1 MKIKRSAE
9 YTTVL
14 EDTWGKSFQF
24 NENDLNLRILSWFY
38 NSALFTTDC
47 ALSHLQLRN
56 KGFLLEGR
64 LPAKATSWI
73 LCTELIPFESVL
85 CLNQSALIRC
95 IICHIFTYLL
105 VAVCIKGIT
114 SANKKSFTIYL
125 TKLSWF
131 SLQFLKSS

>member
-14 EDTWGKSFQF
+14 EDTWGKSLQF

-56 KGFLLEGR
+56 KGFLLERR
-64 LPAKATSWI
+64 L
-73 LCTELIPFESVL
+73 L
-85 CLNQSALIRC
+85 
-95 IICHIFTYLL
+95 
-105 VAVCIKGIT
+105 
-114 SANKKSFTIYL
+114 AN
-125 TKLSWF
+125 
-131 SLQFLKSS
+131 